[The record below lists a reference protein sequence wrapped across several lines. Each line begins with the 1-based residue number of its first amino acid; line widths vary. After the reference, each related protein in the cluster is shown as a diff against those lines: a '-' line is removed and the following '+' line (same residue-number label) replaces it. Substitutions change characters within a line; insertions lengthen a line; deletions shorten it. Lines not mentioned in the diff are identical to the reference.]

1 MVLTTLHLRL
11 THLIIHR
18 VVYLPV
24 MMTLLDLVGVA
35 RPFLIDLPLMRA
47 LALAMVLGV
56 AITNLNP
63 KDNNIPTYRNLSLK
77 ISR

>member
-1 MVLTTLHLRL
+1 
-11 THLIIHR
+11 
-18 VVYLPV
+18 
-24 MMTLLDLVGVA
+24 MTLLDLVGVA